1 MMAAA
6 VSAIVFAV
14 WHFLPRD
21 PVSHVSQSQ
30 AVRLFDRH
38 MRGHA
43 DAEPAGGPW
52 PQLGVYRY
60 DTQGWEA
67 VDVGPLDGTHDYDG
81 ESTVT
86 LWPGRCGVVERWQVL
101 VTRWSEAEACRDQRG
116 GRMTTL
122 HEFREFYG
130 VAQEDRFTC
139 DGRFSLSASN
149 GRPGQIL
156 RAACT
161 SAAASVLHEME
172 VVGVTRMN
180 VAGETVEA
188 VHLNGMSAAHGKSS
202 GSVMVE
208 EWRRRADGLLLRRR
222 VRGSFSTDSHGGTE
236 YKESYLISLNSMRPE
251 R

>member
-1 MMAAA
+1 MMAVA
-6 VSAIVFAV
+6 VSAIVFAA

-21 PVSHVSQSQ
+21 HVSHVSRSQ
-30 AVRLFDRH
+30 ALRLFEQH
-38 MRGHA
+38 MRADA
-43 DAEPAGGPW
+43 DAEPVDGPW

-60 DTQGWEA
+60 ETRGWEA
-67 VDVGPLDGTHDYDG
+67 VDVGPLSGTHDYDG
-81 ESTVT
+81 ESTVI
-86 LWPGRCGVVERWQVL
+86 LWPGHCGVVERWQVL
-101 VTRWSEAEACRDQRG
+101 ATRWSEAEACRDRRG

-122 HEFREFYG
+122 HEFHEFYG
-130 VAQEDRFTC
+130 VSQEDRFTC
-139 DGRFSLSASN
+139 DGRTPLVASN
-149 GRPGQIL
+149 LRPGQIL

-180 VAGETVEA
+180 VAGEAVEA
-188 VHLNGMSAAHGKSS
+188 VHLNGTSTAHGKSS

-208 EWRRRADGLLLRRR
+208 EWRRRTDGLLLRRR

-236 YKESYLISLNSMRPE
+236 YKESYLISLNSLRPE